1 VLVNNAGIHRSG
13 AFLDHSPDD
22 FQALLDVNLFGV
34 VHLMQAVLPG
44 MKDRAKGSIINM
56 ASTAGKWGSRNQSAY
71 NVSKHALVGL
81 TRCVALE
88 VAASGVRVNAICP
101 GFVQTDMVEDLKR
114 GYAQV
119 AGVDIEGIIQATLSR
134 IPIGRI
140 LDPEEI
146 AHMAVLLASDESKA
160 ITGQSILVDGGMLL
174 V

>member
-1 VLVNNAGIHRSG
+1 
-13 AFLDHSPDD
+13 
-22 FQALLDVNLFGV
+22 
-34 VHLMQAVLPG
+34 MQAVLPG

-119 AGVDIEGIIQATLSR
+119 AGVDIEKVGVQDA
-134 IPIGRI
+134 
-140 LDPEEI
+140 EI
-146 AHMAVLLASDESKA
+146 RRNEHRAER
-160 ITGQSILVDGGMLL
+160 GQSSHESEH
-174 V
+174 